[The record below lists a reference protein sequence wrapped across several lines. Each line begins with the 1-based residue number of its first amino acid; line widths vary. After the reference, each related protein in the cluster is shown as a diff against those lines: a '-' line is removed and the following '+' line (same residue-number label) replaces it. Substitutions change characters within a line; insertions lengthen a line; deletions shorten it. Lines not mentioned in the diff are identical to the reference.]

1 MKETIVIEYL
11 WWPFFNHIIY
21 FKIFIY
27 SIQTTSNWL
36 YRIRTFKVSR
46 ILIRFLHLLIIFIYI
61 FYLLIERHNSK
72 TKNHS

>member
-21 FKIFIY
+21 FKISIY
-27 SIQTTSNWL
+27 SIQTTQCSSNWL

-46 ILIRFLHLLIIFIYI
+46 ILIRFLHLLI
-61 FYLLIERHNSK
+61 
-72 TKNHS
+72 